1 MCVVCRKPIETPHF
15 ANAWER
21 SRKIY
26 PCCSAECASGF
37 DPDAHWI
44 PATEPVLVVPTEER
58 RLLATARSRIAA
70 GDKPSVVVR
79 EMLVAGVSSTGI
91 PFILAEANAGAAAGA
106 KVARRSGIANA
117 LSTLLGRW
125 RISDNRGPASKEL
138 AAATADVDAWR
149 ARFRPWP

>member
-1 MCVVCRKPIETPHF
+1 VCQNPIETPQF

-26 PCCSAECASGF
+26 PCCSAACASGF

-44 PATEPVLVVPTEER
+44 PATEPVLVVPEEER
-58 RLLATARSRIAA
+58 RLLTTARTRLAA

-79 EMLVAGVSSTGI
+79 ELLVAGVSSTGI
-91 PFILAEANAGAAAGA
+91 PFILAEAGAGATAGV
-106 KVARRSGIANA
+106 KTARRSGIANA

-125 RISDNRGPASKEL
+125 RVSENSGADSKQL
-138 AAATADVDAWR
+138 AAASADVEAWR
-149 ARFRPWP
+149 ARFR

>member
-1 MCVVCRKPIETPHF
+1 VRCVVCQNPIETPHF

-26 PCCSAECASGF
+26 PCCSAACASGF

-58 RLLATARSRIAA
+58 RLLATARTRLGA
-70 GDKPSVVVR
+70 GDRPSVVVR
-79 EMLVAGVSSTGI
+79 ELLVAGVSSTGI
-91 PFILAEANAGAAAGA
+91 PFILAEASAGVATA
-106 KVARRSGIANA
+106 KTARRTGIANA
-117 LSTLLGRW
+117 LLTLVGRW
-125 RISDNRGPASKEL
+125 RVSENRGPDSKQL

-149 ARFRPWP
+149 ARFR